1 MQFEFAAHDCG
12 EQYSLALIVCFADE
26 GVGADLVG
34 QGVVEQYGRRPHIQR
49 VCQQAS
55 DDAATHLGELL
66 SSKSAL

>member
-12 EQYSLALIVCFADE
+12 EQYSLALIVCFADD

-34 QGVVEQYGRRPHIQR
+34 QGVVEQYGRRPHVQR

-55 DDAATHLGELL
+55 GDAATHLRELL